1 MKRIPYARQTIER
14 ADIEAVVEV
23 LQSDWL
29 TQGPAVARFEQ
40 ALAAYAGA
48 RHAVAAS
55 NGTAA
60 LHLACL
66 ALGLGPGDSLWTSP
80 NTFVASA
87 NCARYCGAA
96 VDFVDIEP
104 QTGNL
109 SVAELEAKL
118 EKARAEGRLPKA
130 LVCVHFAGR
139 PCDMPAIA
147 ALASRH
153 GVSVIE
159 DAAHALGARYG
170 SGRVGNCAYSD
181 ITVFSFHAVKTITT
195 GEGGAA
201 LTNRAELAERMAL
214 LRTHGIT
221 REAARMQG
229 AAEGAWY
236 YEQLELG
243 FNYRMT
249 DIQAALGASQLA
261 HIEQFL
267 GRRRTLARRY
277 AERLAALDLMLPAP
291 DGEVKSAWHLYS
303 VQLTGRK
310 PRRAVFDEL
319 HARGVLANVH
329 YIPVH
334 LQPYYRTQGFARGDF
349 PRAEQ
354 FYERAL
360 SLPLFAGLTEGEQDA
375 VCDALREALA

>member
-1 MKRIPYARQTIER
+1 MKPIPYARQSIDR

-23 LQSDWL
+23 LRSDWL

-55 NGTAA
+55 NATAA

-66 ALGLGPGDSLWTSP
+66 ALGLGPGDALWTSP

-87 NCARYCGAA
+87 NCARYCGAR
-96 VDFVDIEP
+96 VDFVDIDP

-109 SVAELEAKL
+109 SVAELERKL
-118 EKARAEGRLPKA
+118 ERAHSEKRLPKA
-130 LVCVHFAGR
+130 LLCVHFGGR
-139 PCDMPAIA
+139 PCNMPAIA
-147 ALASRH
+147 ALARNY
-153 GVSVIE
+153 GIAVIE
-159 DAAHALGARYG
+159 DAAHAIGAEYG
-170 SGRVGNCAYSD
+170 RGKVGNCAYSD
-181 ITVFSFHAVKTITT
+181 VAVFSFHPVKIITT

-201 LTNRAELAERMAL
+201 LTNRGDLAERIAL
-214 LRTHGIT
+214 LRSHGIT
-221 REAARMQG
+221 RDASRMLG
-229 AAEGAWY
+229 PSHGPWY

-249 DIQAALGASQLA
+249 DIQAALGASQLSR
-261 HIEQFL
+261 IEQFV

-277 AERLAALDLMLPAP
+277 AERLAGLDLALPPP
-291 DGEVKSAWHLYS
+291 DGDVKSAWHLYP

-310 PRRAVFDEL
+310 SRRAVFDEL
-319 HARGVLANVH
+319 RARQISANVH

-334 LQPYYRTQGFARGDF
+334 LQPYYRALGFARGDF

-354 FYERAL
+354 FYDRAL
-360 SLPLFAGLTEGEQDA
+360 TLPLFPAMSEDEQDA
-375 VCDALREALA
+375 VCEALREVLA